1 MTLKLVESLPEIPDD
16 LKALNPVLSAQIIL
30 VGDKAYKMLPL
41 TEGVFEELSA
51 EIAKTVAGFLD
62 AYQKKS
68 AEAKKGEVMP
78 LESFTDGVLKGGLL
92 AKFLSHATGL
102 PEKQIK
108 EELTFP
114 QMAHIAAVL
123 YEQNFDTGNYP
134 KVTQGKVQGLLSF
147 LGLGT
152 VGPKKFAEE
161 VLDATLDPTIL
172 DRKSLTRAIVHSAT
186 RCLPSGVWRQLSP
199 RSSAALR
206 RISRVPSRSLPTS
219 RISLPTRPLR
229 RELLPR
235 SRVRLPP
242 KGLPHRRARHLLRE
256 VPRRRDPRVHAPLAD
271 LVVPARLYDRDPGL
285 RAMGAVH
292 RRSQQEE
299 DQRAWLQGR

>member
-1 MTLKLVESLPEIPDD
+1 MTLKLVSLPEVPDD
-16 LKALNPVLSAQIIL
+16 LKALNPALSAQTIV
-30 VGDKAYKMLPL
+30 VGDKAYRMLPL

-62 AYQKKS
+62 SYQKR
-68 AEAKKGEVMP
+68 ADAKKGEVMP

-92 AKFLSHATGL
+92 AKFLSHATGI
-102 PEKQIK
+102 PEPQIK

-186 RCLPSGVWRQLSP
+186 RCLPSAVWRQLSP
-199 RSSAALR
+199 RSSASLR
-206 RISRVPSRSLPTS
+206 RISEGPESVVADFSDPPAAPTS
-219 RISLPTRPLR
+219 PPEASAAKPAASSPEGTSAPESSTPTTGGT
-229 RELLPR
+229 
-235 SRVRLPP
+235 ST
-242 KGLPHRRARHLLRE
+242 
-256 VPRRRDPRVHAPLAD
+256 
-271 LVVPARLYDRDPGL
+271 
-285 RAMGAVH
+285 
-292 RRSQQEE
+292 
-299 DQRAWLQGR
+299 